1 MKELNTKNLKYNIL
15 KVYEHFSTKPIPN
28 IIAGIT
34 LTTMVAGIVYS
45 IEYNTENLT
54 PKDTLGLNQ
63 LTWCLIAIISA
74 IILIITINTQTVMP
88 GSAIYLWAPMQN
100 VEDLVV
106 SKEELISNI
115 LSNECRFD
123 GFVELSYENQNPAK
137 SRIVIPISKEE
148 YAKITEHINKM
159 QLEQKKHMN
168 PKAHLKN

>member
-15 KVYEHFSTKPIPN
+15 TVYERFNWKLIPTL
-28 IIAGIT
+28 ITGIT
-34 LTTMVAGIVYS
+34 LLIASIGLAYS
-45 IEYNTENLT
+45 CSDL
-54 PKDTLGLNQ
+54 KDEVFGFSKF
-63 LTWCLIAIISA
+63 TWFLIAIVSGLISY
-74 IILIITINTQTVMP
+74 ITINTQTVIP
-88 GSAIYLWAPMQN
+88 NSAIYLWAPMQN

-123 GFVELSYENQNPAK
+123 GFIELSYENQNPAK

>member
-88 GSAIYLWAPMQN
+88 SSAIYL
-100 VEDLVV
+100 
-106 SKEELISNI
+106 
-115 LSNECRFD
+115 
-123 GFVELSYENQNPAK
+123 
-137 SRIVIPISKEE
+137 
-148 YAKITEHINKM
+148 
-159 QLEQKKHMN
+159 
-168 PKAHLKN
+168 